1 MRDPSGRPSRSVEAQ
16 EDDPVAATVE
26 ASEGGRSNIIIR
38 KAYVPGVGRG
48 TTRRVGGWLA
58 VS

>member
-16 EDDPVAATVE
+16 EDDPVAAAVE

-38 KAYVPGVGRG
+38 KACVPGWEGGLQDEWVVG
-48 TTRRVGGWLA
+48 
-58 VS
+58 

>member
-16 EDDPVAATVE
+16 EDDPVAAAVE
-26 ASEGGRSNIIIR
+26 ASEEGRCNIIIR
-38 KAYVPGVGRG
+38 KAYVPGWEGG